1 MKLLKTDGIVIKKV
15 DHSEADRSLTLF
27 TQNFGKININVKGL
41 RKSKKKHLN
50 GADLFGISNFIFY
63 KKDEYYILSSFE
75 LNETFFNLRKNL
87 EKLNISFH
95 ILEILNSILVEN
107 ETRIDLYKLLLNSF
121 RFLDKNNKP
130 IKDYLL
136 LGYFLALLIQKEGIM
151 FNIKDGLYFDI
162 ENSIINNIPISNRLT
177 KIQKIMIVHLFDEK
191 INDIVSLDPSINDVK
206 SIILILE
213 NYINY
218 HLNLK
223 INFKEFF

>member
-1 MKLLKTDGIVIKKV
+1 MKLLKSDGIVIKKV

-27 TQNFGKININVKGL
+27 TKNFGRINLNIKGL
-41 RKSKKKHLN
+41 RKSKKRHLN
-50 GADLFGISNFIFY
+50 GADLFAISNFIFY

-75 LNETFFNLRKNL
+75 LNETFFNLRKDL
-87 EKLNISFH
+87 EKINISFH

-107 ETRIDLYKLLLNSF
+107 ETRVDLYRLLLNSF

-130 IKDYLL
+130 VKNYLL

-151 FNIKDGLYFDI
+151 FNIKDGPYFDI
-162 ENSIINNIPISNRLT
+162 ENSIINNIPISRKLSE
-177 KIQKIMIVHLFDEK
+177 IQKIIIIHLFDEK
-191 INDIVSLDPSINDVK
+191 INTIVSLDPPIDDIK
-206 SIILILE
+206 KIISLLE
-213 NYINY
+213 DYINY